1 MDLID
6 NINMRKETFNSS
18 EEANNS
24 SKVAIMERV
33 ANFFSITKE
42 LEREIEAEPYASII
56 DLDPYLALE
65 LLKLGEDQPI
75 SRDAYAKGVAEGMAI
90 VIEMHKKQDM
100 AKIIP
105 IQKSL
110 GKTALYKTE
119 EFESN

>member
-105 IQKSL
+105 LQKSL

>member
-105 IQKSL
+105 IQKSI
-110 GKTALYKTE
+110 GKTALYNAV

>member
-119 EFESN
+119 DFESN

>member
-1 MDLID
+1 MD
-6 NINMRKETFNSS
+6 KEIFDSIEGT
-18 EEANNS
+18 NNT

-33 ANFFSITKE
+33 ANFFNVTKD
-42 LEREIEAEPYASII
+42 LEREIESEPYAKII
-56 DLDPYLALE
+56 DFDPYLALE

-105 IQKSL
+105 IQKSI
-110 GKTALYKTE
+110 GKTALYNAV

>member
-90 VIEMHKKQDM
+90 VIEMHKKKDM

-110 GKTALYKTE
+110 GKTALYNTE